1 MTLIEELKWRGLV
14 SNMIGGI
21 SEQLEKEST
30 TFYVGTDPTG
40 KSLHVGHLLAFVQG
54 RLGQN

>member
-21 SEQLEKEST
+21 GEQLEKEST

-40 KSLHVGHLLAFVQG
+40 KS
-54 RLGQN
+54 